1 MSARAKRTGN
11 VWHLGAVSLLILF
24 LTSGQATAAEH
35 RCGWLQ
41 NPTPGNFSL
50 RDRHGEWVLGVQGGY
65 EAEGFDSMPD
75 MTTAGWVETN
85 GHYGYGCACLTVET
99 DVKRRQVMRIL
110 SARPVPL
117 GQCRADRRLPRP

>member
-1 MSARAKRTGN
+1 MRPVR
-11 VWHLGAVSLLILF
+11 HLGAVLLLVLSLVPVR
-24 LTSGQATAAEH
+24 TVAAER
-35 RCGWLQ
+35 RCGWLL

-50 RDRHGEWVLGVQGGY
+50 QDRGGEWVLGVQGGY
-65 EAEGFDSMPD
+65 EAQGFDSMPD

-85 GHYGYGCACLTVET
+85 GHYGYGYACLTVET
-99 DVKRRQVMRIL
+99 DAKRRQVTRIL